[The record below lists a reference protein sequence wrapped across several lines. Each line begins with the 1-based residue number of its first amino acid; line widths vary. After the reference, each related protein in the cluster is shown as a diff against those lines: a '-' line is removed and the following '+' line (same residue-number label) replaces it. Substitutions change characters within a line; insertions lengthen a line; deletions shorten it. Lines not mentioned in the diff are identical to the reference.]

1 MVGLSNLTDCTTEAT
16 GTPGQ
21 DDYVAA
27 QADEEGMQIFEK
39 VYSMRYRRKL
49 FPVRRILLCFATAR
63 TILMS
68 SQNSHTQPPDA
79 PTQCL
84 CPHLCAPVRLCAYG

>member
-21 DDYVAA
+21 DDYAAA

-49 FPVRRILLCFATAR
+49 FPVR
-63 TILMS
+63 
-68 SQNSHTQPPDA
+68 
-79 PTQCL
+79 
-84 CPHLCAPVRLCAYG
+84 